1 MPRLRTPKNE
11 VQRLDALAA
20 LDILDTPPE
29 PAFDQLTGLAKLIFD
44 VPIVLISLV
53 DEERQWFKSHIGLD
67 VDHTA
72 RDVSFCDH
80 VIREDAVMIVTDALD
95 DPRFST
101 NALVVGAPYIRF
113 YAGAPVRYDKVLIG
127 TLCVIDRI
135 PRPDF
140 GPAEAR
146 KLEQMAASVSSVLAM
161 RKAALT
167 SSAIIKAKEEGQK
180 TLELVEDIAGIG
192 QWSFNVKTGRV
203 SWSDQVFRIHGLP
216 IADEPP
222 DYAQVLAL
230 YEPEDGA
237 KLAMMVE
244 RALKTGQGYT
254 LDARIRHTDGSL
266 RNVVAK
272 AVVLRSG
279 DGEVETLN
287 GVFQDVT
294 DYRAAIE
301 QSRQGEARHRLLAEN
316 MPGMLGYWD
325 LDLKCRFANNAY
337 FEWFNKQPDEL
348 MGVHLKT
355 LLGPDIFA
363 LNQPYIRGALAG
375 KKQIFER
382 AMTKPTGAVGYMLAQ
397 YLPDFEEDGR
407 VCGFYVMVTDIT
419 NMKLKELALADSNA
433 QLIAARKQ
441 AEAALEIKAQFLA
454 TMSHEI
460 RTPITTILGYANLLS
475 DQAGL
480 SQETQSFVKRIDRAG
495 HTLLGIVNDILD
507 VSRLEAGQMTLSP
520 QVVNVRELA
529 RDTVDQFQRQAE
541 AHNLNLTVAYDDALP
556 EWQVIDDT
564 RLGQILSNLVSNA
577 CKFTSDGNICVSMRA
592 VSGQIGGR
600 MRVEVSDPGPGLNTE
615 QTRKLFQPFQ
625 QLDAGINRKHGG
637 SGLGLAICA
646 ELLKLMQG
654 EIGVASDV
662 ASGST
667 FWFEVPLKVATP
679 ASKNAS
685 LSGPMVALYASAA
698 KK

>member
-1 MPRLRTPKNE
+1 M
-11 VQRLDALAA
+11 AA

-29 PAFDQLTGLAKLIFD
+29 PAFDQLTELAKLIFG

-72 RDVSFCDH
+72 REVSFCDH
-80 VIREDAVMIVTDALD
+80 VIREDKVMIVTDALD

-101 NALVVGAPYIRF
+101 NALVVGAPHIRF

-140 GPAEAR
+140 GPVEAS
-146 KLEQMAASVSSVLAM
+146 KLEQMAAAVSSVLAM
-161 RKAALT
+161 RKAALIN
-167 SSAIIKAKEEGQK
+167 SAIIKAKEEGQR

-192 QWSFNVKTGRV
+192 QWSFNAKTGRIT
-203 SWSDQVFRIHGLP
+203 WSDQVFRIHGLT

-230 YEPEDGA
+230 YEPEDA
-237 KLAMMVE
+237 SKLAMMVK
-244 RALKTGQGYT
+244 RALDTGQGYT
-254 LDARIRHTDGSL
+254 LEARIRRADGSL

-272 AVVLRSG
+272 AVVLRG
-279 DGEVETLN
+279 DDGEVETLN
-287 GVFQDVT
+287 GVFQDTT
-294 DYRAAIE
+294 DYRKAIE

-325 LDLKCRFANNAY
+325 VDLKCRFANNAY
-337 FEWFNKQPDEL
+337 FEWFNKRPDEL
-348 MGVHLKT
+348 MGIHLKT
-355 LLGPDIFA
+355 LLGTEIFA
-363 LNQPYIRGALAG
+363 LNQPYIRGALSG
-375 KKQIFER
+375 KKQTFER
-382 AMTKPTGAVGYMLAQ
+382 AITKPDGAVGYMLAQ
-397 YLPDFEEDGR
+397 YLPDFEESGR

-433 QLIAARKQ
+433 QLIAARRQ

-460 RTPITTILGYANLLS
+460 RTPITTILGYSNLLS
-475 DQAGL
+475 DQDGL
-480 SQETQSFVKRIDRAG
+480 STETQSFVKRIERAG
-495 HTLLGIVNDILD
+495 QTLLGIVNDILD
-507 VSRLEAGQMTLSP
+507 VSRLEAGQLTLSP
-520 QVVNVRELA
+520 KAVNVRELA
-529 RDTVDQFQRQAE
+529 HDTVDQFQRQAQV
-541 AHNLNLTVAYDDALP
+541 HNLSLTVAYDEALP

-564 RLGQILSNLVSNA
+564 RLGQILSNLISNA
-577 CKFTSDGNICVSMRA
+577 CKFTSGGDICVSMRA
-592 VSGQIGGR
+592 VSGQNGGR

-615 QTRKLFQPFQ
+615 QTGKLFQRFQ

-646 ELLKLMQG
+646 ELVKLMQG
-654 EIGVASDV
+654 QIGVVSDV
-662 ASGST
+662 TSGST
-667 FWFEVPLKVATP
+667 FWFEVPLEHATP
-679 ASKNAS
+679 ASEDAS
-685 LSGPMVALYASAA
+685 PSGQMASPYAVGA